1 MTENIWIVIVVVI
14 GVVVLGI
21 FALFLLRDR
30 LNSAN
35 IKGSSKGVE
44 LSLKAHEKPCSK
56 VSANKITGNQNVLT
70 AQNGSGLEGNI
81 LEGNENKLKAE

>member
-1 MTENIWIVIVVVI
+1 MTENTWIVIAIVI

-30 LNSAN
+30 LGSAN

-44 LSLKAHEKPCSK
+44 LSMKAHEKPRST
-56 VSANKITGNQNVLT
+56 VSGNKITGNKNILT
-70 AQNGSGLEGNI
+70 SQNGSGVDENTLEGD
-81 LEGNENKLKAE
+81 ENQLSAK